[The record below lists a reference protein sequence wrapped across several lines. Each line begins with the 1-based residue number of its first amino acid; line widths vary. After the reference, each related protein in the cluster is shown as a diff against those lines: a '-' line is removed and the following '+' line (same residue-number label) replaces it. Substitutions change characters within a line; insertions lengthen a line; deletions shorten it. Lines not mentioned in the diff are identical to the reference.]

1 MFSLKT
7 HAVITGGLFATIV
20 AMAAVGNVL
29 HDQGWLPDSS
39 ANQFAAQV
47 IFFGLF
53 LVFGFSCIPLM
64 LKLFIAGQ
72 MAIGNGDVGVIRAVS
87 AHQTGIIFGFWL
99 FLGLGLA
106 IAIPAAIQDGFFG
119 PVPAAALGPSQG
131 KLIAAPGMSV
141 NDMQRLSSLKIKG
154 SPDSVFADGGVFD
167 ITLGDTGLTLS
178 GIRYYYITTSSKDR
192 THIDMMS
199 IGTSSRKGSRAEL
212 EAANAAL
219 RARLTAGGWLAG
231 HEVYRDAQD
240 RTLHGGAERGPAD
253 AVWMKGDVVLHIL
266 EKRTDER
273 KPNEASDA
281 GEWIQFVDLGRRGRW
296 PGFERYVFEK
306 P

>member
-47 IFFGLF
+47 IFVGLF

-72 MAIGNGDVGVIRAVS
+72 MAIGNGDVGVIRAVA
-87 AHQTGIIFGFWL
+87 AHQSGIVIGFWL

-106 IAIPAAIQDGFFG
+106 IAIPAAIQDGFLG

-131 KLIAAPGMSV
+131 KLVAAPGMNV
-141 NDMQRLSSLKIKG
+141 EDMQRLSSLKIKG
-154 SPDSVFADGGVFD
+154 SPDSVFAAGGVFD

-178 GIRYYYITTSSKDR
+178 GIRYYCITTSSKDR

-199 IGTSSRKGSRAEL
+199 IGTSSRKGTRTEL
-212 EAANAAL
+212 AAANAAV
-219 RARLTAGGWLAG
+219 RARLAAG
-231 HEVYRDAQD
+231 HEVYRTEQD
-240 RTLHGGAERGPAD
+240 RTLHGGAERGPAG
-253 AVWMKGDVVLHIL
+253 AVWMKGDIVLHIL
-266 EKRTDER
+266 EKRMDER